1 MSAKK
6 DINRIR
12 ELILGTVIE
21 DIEEKFEILSTKLDN
36 LKEEQKTFQ
45 KKVLKKQ
52 NALLDDIELHMQK
65 QKDFSKSLQH
75 QGQAIELYREDV
87 ELKLQKTVEKSHDE
101 LKTLKTE
108 LKMHIESKLNS
119 IHKVKVSHKDLS
131 EMFLAL
137 SEELSDVDKDE
148 TKHHAK

>member
-21 DIEEKFEILSTKLDN
+21 DFEEKFGILSTKLDN

-52 NALLDDIELHMQK
+52 NALLDDIELYMQK